1 MQMPKMWA
9 KNDADAIGLN
19 VDASP
24 SHIDPVITSTNLSCS
39 QLLEP
44 TAKQTKS
51 VGKELKLVVIR
62 FEYNTLRPSFVERN
76 LGWEKPRKM
85 FPVPWNCQQ
94 MRDKL
99 LWYEMK
105 VKSDEWK
112 SMKRNELLNRL
123 WGRNIEKLLLGW
135 RACNVQ
141 CMSTTNVVLPFR

>member
-1 MQMPKMWA
+1 MMQMPKMWA
-9 KNDADAIGLN
+9 KNDADAIGPN

-76 LGWEKPRKM
+76 LVDGESPAKCFRCLEIANKCAINS
-85 FPVPWNCQQ
+85 FG
-94 MRDKL
+94 
-99 LWYEMK
+99 MK
-105 VKSDEWK
+105 
-112 SMKRNELLNRL
+112 
-123 WGRNIEKLLLGW
+123 
-135 RACNVQ
+135 
-141 CMSTTNVVLPFR
+141 